1 MFDCAAKILNNY
13 QSIIVLYNIVYVL
26 KLFYLFLLVFAE
38 NGT

>member
-13 QSIIVLYNIVYVL
+13 QSIVVLYNIVL

-38 NGT
+38 NRT